1 MIRSGFSVHNV
12 FCHAS
17 LHFKFTFLEHNANHR
32 PGWETVPVGLPIRPT
47 SSDLQPGYEALK
59 RFSIIVS
66 DRAVILNCPFLSSQ
80 TDSLPAFNSTRGVL
94 CPWVHFSL
102 LIPSCKQKFGKV
114 ARSDAV
120 WWYLMYVR
128 ITVQSNG
135 DNGYEELNTSFS
147 KQLSH
152 FLL

>member
-1 MIRSGFSVHNV
+1 MIRSGVSVHNV

-32 PGWETVPVGLPIRPT
+32 PGWETAPVGLPIRPT

-80 TDSLPAFNSTRGVL
+80 TDSLPAFNSTGGVL

-102 LIPSCKQKFGKV
+102 PVPSCKQKFGKV

-120 WWYLMYVR
+120 LQIYDSIFVCQDYC
-128 ITVQSNG
+128 
-135 DNGYEELNTSFS
+135 S
-147 KQLSH
+147 KQRWQWVWGTEYQLQ
-152 FLL
+152 